1 MHDNAFAATR
11 LTQKH
16 GSTGRKTNIAPT
28 FRFLEAKK
36 LAAMQQKRAVKAI
49 K

>member
-11 LTQKH
+11 KKH
-16 GSTGRKTNIAPT
+16 GSTGRKTNIAST

>member
-16 GSTGRKTNIAPT
+16 GSTGRKTNIAST
-28 FRFLEAKK
+28 FRFLEAKNSPQCGK
-36 LAAMQQKRAVKAI
+36 KEL
-49 K
+49 

>member
-11 LTQKH
+11 LTQKN
-16 GSTGRKTNIAPT
+16 GSTGRKTKIAST

-36 LAAMQQKRAVKAI
+36 LAAMQQKSAVKGI